1 MVHQKS
7 SRFQTFENVKN
18 TVTSRSSFLAYTA
31 FAIDQ
36 TASSDTSCRQIL
48 MLVYYGMAGAGLVGR
63 ELRVRAIAITGFSG
77 DAIIRIACAV
87 LTPLTQPVFIFELI
101 WSWRVALTPVPGA
114 H

>member
-1 MVHQKS
+1 
-7 SRFQTFENVKN
+7 
-18 TVTSRSSFLAYTA
+18 
-31 FAIDQ
+31 
-36 TASSDTSCRQIL
+36 

-87 LTPLTQPVFIFELI
+87 LHPYSCILQVQFSYL
-101 WSWRVALTPVPGA
+101 

>member
-1 MVHQKS
+1 MDELSPLQY
-7 SRFQTFENVKN
+7 
-18 TVTSRSSFLAYTA
+18 SFAYSLTA
-31 FAIDQ
+31 NF
-36 TASSDTSCRQIL
+36 SD
-48 MLVYYGMAGAGLVGR
+48 
-63 ELRVRAIAITGFSG
+63 AIAITGFSG